1 MVKFGIEI
9 IPAYNYSE
17 IIHYAISAE
26 KSGFEY
32 IWVSDHIRHRN
43 VYVCL
48 TSIAIN
54 TKRIKIGPGVTNPYL
69 IHPVVTAQALLS
81 LSEIAQGRVVC
92 GIGVGDKTG
101 MNMLNIERK
110 KPLKTIRE
118 AFEVIRRITT
128 EERITHQGDIFRVDG
143 AGFSFKAEAVPIF
156 IGAQGLKMARL
167 AGEIG
172 DGILI
177 NTAHPSN
184 FEKVLKQVELGV
196 SSSNKDMNSLEIAV
210 FAPLS
215 ISNDERKALTV
226 AKPIVARIV
235 AGCSNKILKA
245 HKIKRGDSEKIRGA
259 IIRGDRE
266 SAYSSVD
273 SRMLEVFS
281 IYGTPDR
288 CIEKIERL
296 FDLGAKSFIAVIPIE
311 SDVVESIRLMK
322 EEILPYFGQK

>member
-1 MVKFGIEI
+1 MAKFGIEI

-17 IIHYAISAE
+17 IIRYAISAE

-32 IWVSDHIRHRN
+32 VWVSDHIRHRN

-48 TSIAIN
+48 TLIAIN

-101 MNMLNIERK
+101 MNMLNVERK

-118 AFEVIRRITT
+118 AVEVIRRITT
-128 EERITHQGDIFRVDG
+128 KESVTHQGDIFRVYG

-172 DGILI
+172 DGVLI
-177 NTAHPSN
+177 NTAHPRD
-184 FEKVLKQVELGV
+184 FEIALKQVELGV
-196 SSSNKDMNSLEIAV
+196 SSSSKDMNSLEIAV

-245 HKIKRGDSEKIRGA
+245 HNIEKGDVVRIREA
-259 IIRGDRE
+259 IMRGDRE

-273 SRMLEVFS
+273 SRMLEGFS
-281 IYGTPDR
+281 IYGTPDE
-288 CIEKIERL
+288 CIEKIEEL
-296 FDLGAKSFIAVIPIE
+296 FDLGAKSFIAVIPME
-311 SDVVESIRLMK
+311 SDLVESIKLMK
-322 EEILPYFGQK
+322 EEVLPYFEQK